1 MCSRPPENPPT
12 PPPHQRA
19 GVTQPA
25 CNYRLTPQAWLL
37 RNEKESPAAP
47 PRLPASAQE
56 LKGAQGAGSWTPNTW
71 PSSGSRSHLSPGGT
85 KDPDQ
90 GWVWGEGAGCQDLG
104 SQAPPMTRCPE
115 VGIGWEGLG
124 AQCACWRP
132 LCRTESGCVG
142 GVIGTRTQF
151 CGTQLKR
158 ERHMGQGPQR
168 AQGLLSTLQATG
180 SKISILSSFS
190 SY

>member
-1 MCSRPPENPPT
+1 M
-12 PPPHQRA
+12 
-19 GVTQPA
+19 TQPA
-25 CNYRLTPQAWLL
+25 CNRLTHQAWLL

-56 LKGAQGAGSWTPNTW
+56 LKGAQGAGSWTPNAW
-71 PSSGSRSHLSPGGT
+71 PNS
-85 KDPDQ
+85 
-90 GWVWGEGAGCQDLG
+90 GAGHPESRRNKDQIRGGCGERGAECQDLG

-124 AQCACWRP
+124 FQCACWRP

-158 ERHMGQGPQR
+158 ERGTRGR
-168 AQGLLSTLQATG
+168 DRGAG
-180 SKISILSSFS
+180 SSQHCKQLVARIP
-190 SY
+190 Y